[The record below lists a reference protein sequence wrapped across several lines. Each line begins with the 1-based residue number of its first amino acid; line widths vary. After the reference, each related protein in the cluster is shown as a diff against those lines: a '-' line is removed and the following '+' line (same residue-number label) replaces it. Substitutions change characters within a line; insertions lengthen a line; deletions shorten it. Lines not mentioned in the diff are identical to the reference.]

1 LKWFQNYL
9 FDRKQYVFLNG
20 ASSTFKNIVCGVPQ
34 GSILGPLL
42 FIIYI
47 NDIVSCSHLL
57 TFIVF
62 ADDTNL
68 FYSNSNLLQ
77 LQIIVNTELSK
88 LSVWFRA
95 NKLSL
100 NVAKTN
106 FMFFGYKPIPKTSDH
121 VQLFLDDYALERVS
135 STKFLGVFVDEKLKW
150 NIHVNY
156 VANKISKGLGI
167 MGRVRNIVPFD
178 VLRVLYHSLIYPYL
192 MYCCIIWGGAAAST
206 LLPANCASE

>member
-1 LKWFQNYL
+1 MSKAFDTLNHEILFKKSENYGIRGITLKWFQNYL
-9 FDRKQYVFLNG
+9 FDRKQCVFLNG
-20 ASSTFKNIVCGVPQ
+20 ASSAFKNIVCGVPQ

-42 FIIYI
+42 FIVYI
-47 NDIVSCSHLL
+47 NDIVSCSNLL
-57 TFIVF
+57 KFILF

-106 FMFFGYKPIPKTSDH
+106 FMFFSYKPIPKTSDH

-156 VANKISKGLGI
+156 VANKISKGLGM
-167 MGRVRNIVPFD
+167 MGRVRNIFPFD
-178 VLRVLYHSLIYPYL
+178 VL
-192 MYCCIIWGGAAAST
+192 
-206 LLPANCASE
+206 